1 MRRSLARESAE
12 AVGAANVEN
21 SARTNLHRAAGGFS
35 LADFFAGRR
44 VQWRAFCERAGHASL
59 QWKSMVIERQR
70 DRVCVVLVRARNSS
84 NIGAAARAMRDFG
97 FAHLRVVNEFTPPFE
112 AARSAVDASEVMSS
126 ARMYASI
133 ADAVADCTLVVGTT
147 AVGERKLEHEL
158 LELSAAGE
166 RIGAALSATAAGE
179 EDSARVALL
188 FGSEKTGLSNEELS
202 YCHWLLTIPMH
213 QIDGQKHVSMNLG
226 QAVAVCLYELVRGA
240 GPGGEVIERKGPA
253 LAVAEVPPTSASLDR
268 IAALFQQVLEA
279 TEYTRRHAA
288 NSDPPQVRRLVR
300 RIGVDAVDASVWM
313 GILRQILWKLGIER
327 SE

>member
-1 MRRSLARESAE
+1 MLTE
-12 AVGAANVEN
+12 
-21 SARTNLHRAAGGFS
+21 
-35 LADFFAGRR
+35 
-44 VQWRAFCERAGHASL
+44 Q
-59 QWKSMVIERQR
+59 QR

-112 AARSAVDASEVMSS
+112 AARSAVDASEVM
-126 ARMYASI
+126 AAAQMYASV
-133 ADAVADCTLVVGTT
+133 ADAAADCTLVIGTT
-147 AVGERKLEHEL
+147 AVGERNLEHEL

-166 RIGAALSATAAGE
+166 RIESALSAAAAGE

-226 QAVAVCLYELVRGA
+226 QAVAVCLYELVRGTEL
-240 GPGGEVIERKGPA
+240 GGVPTEREKG
-253 LAVAEVPPTSASLDR
+253 VPPVTQEPASSALLER
-268 IAALFQQVLEA
+268 ITALFQQVLEA

-288 NSDPPQVRRLVR
+288 NSDPEQVRRLVR
-300 RIGVDAVDASVWM
+300 RIGANAVDAPVWM

-327 SE
+327 EH